1 MKQKEQYTIGE
12 LAKDMDVSV
21 RTLQYYDKEG
31 LLTPSAK
38 TQGGRRI
45 YTAKDKVKLHQILSM
60 KYLGF
65 SLEEIKKNFMTLDT
79 PEDVINALDRQASAV
94 REQLEE
100 LSGALDAI
108 EKLRAEVARMRTVDF
123 EKYADIVTLLRLNN
137 KHYWVLRAFDEKLN
151 THIRNRFE
159 NDSEK
164 GEEILKLYMAL
175 CEKTAEL
182 QKTGKDPAGEEG
194 QTVAAQW
201 WSMVMDF
208 TGGDMNLLPELEK
221 FNDNR
226 ELWDEQMLQKQQQAD
241 VFIEKALGIYFLNNK
256 FDLPEGFA

>member
-1 MKQKEQYTIGE
+1 MEQKERYTIGE

-45 YTAKDKVKLHQILSM
+45 YTAKDKVKLHQVLSL

-65 SLEEIKKNFMTLDT
+65 SLDEIKKQLTALDT
-79 PEDVINALDRQASAV
+79 PQEVVNALDRQASAV

-108 EKLRAEVARMRTVDF
+108 EKLRAEVLRIHTVDF
-123 EKYADIVTLLRLNN
+123 EKYADIITLLRLNN
-137 KHYWVLRAFDEKLN
+137 KCYWVVSAFDEKLN
-151 THIRNRFE
+151 THIRERFE

-164 GEEILKLYMAL
+164 AEDILARYMEL

-182 QKTGKDPAGEEG
+182 DNAGADPAGEEG
-194 QTVAAQW
+194 QKIAAEW

-208 TGGDMNLLPELEK
+208 TGGDMSLLPELMK
-221 FNDNR
+221 FNNNR
-226 ELWDEQMLQKQQQAD
+226 ALWDEQMLKKQQQAD
-241 VFIEKALGIYFLNNK
+241 AFIEKALGAYFLNNK
-256 FDLPEGFA
+256 IDLPEGFA

>member
-1 MKQKEQYTIGE
+1 MDQKEQYTIGE

-45 YTAKDKVKLHQILSM
+45 YTAKDKIKLHQILSM

-65 SLEEIKKNFMTLDT
+65 SLDEIKNNLIKLDT
-79 PEDVINALDRQASAV
+79 PEEVINALDRQASAV

-108 EKLRAEVARMRTVDF
+108 EKLRAEVTRMHTVDF
-123 EKYADIVTLLRLNN
+123 EKYADIIALLRLNS
-137 KHYWVLRAFDEKLN
+137 KCYWVVRAFDEKLN
-151 THIRNRFE
+151 THVRNRFE

-164 GEEILKLYMAL
+164 GGEILAQYMEL

-182 QKTGKDPAGEEG
+182 NNMGADPAADEG
-194 QTVAAQW
+194 QKLAAQW

-208 TGGDMNLLPELEK
+208 TGGDMGLLPELMK
-221 FNDNR
+221 FNENR
-226 ELWDEQMLQKQQQAD
+226 ELWDEQMLKKQQQAD
-241 VFIEKALGIYFLNNK
+241 AFIEKALAVYFQNNK
-256 FDLPEGFA
+256 IDFPGGSA